1 MQFCHLAVGAGKIL
15 RQRGV
20 IADRAFGLLG
30 EVRIAAVALILIK
43 QFDSPSIRRRGCA
56 ASV

>member
-15 RQRGV
+15 RQHGV
-20 IADRAFGLLG
+20 FADRAFGLLG
-30 EVRIAAVALILIK
+30 EVRIAVALILIK
-43 QFDSPSIRRRGCA
+43 QFDSPSIRRCGCA